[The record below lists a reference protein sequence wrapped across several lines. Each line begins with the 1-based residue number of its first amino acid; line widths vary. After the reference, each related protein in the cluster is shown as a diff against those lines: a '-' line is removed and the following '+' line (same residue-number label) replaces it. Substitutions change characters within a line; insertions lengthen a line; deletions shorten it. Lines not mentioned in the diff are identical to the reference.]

1 MEYYDEIEK
10 KCGIILE
17 EKENMKK
24 FNQVRS
30 SFKHKGLII
39 SKSEIEIARVNVL
52 NFFKQNTLLVFK
64 IEFDSL
70 SLSEYVSY
78 EPARDYLKLAE
89 SNFNEK
95 NYNSAIQNISMA
107 FELIV
112 NDYVREKLG
121 ERFFVEGDP
130 YSSLFSK
137 KLNLSQTFYNRS
149 IPENV
154 FNYLNKLNE
163 YSKDLERQ
171 IHAMK
176 DTLKYNTLN
185 IDYKKYIKFRRI
197 AQKPIRSLGGGPPMF
212 TTSER
217 QFTKEEYQFCMD
229 FTLESAIKI
238 QELEF
243 NFQ

>member
-1 MEYYDEIEK
+1 
-10 KCGIILE
+10 
-17 EKENMKK
+17 MKK

-39 SKSEIEIARVNVL
+39 SKSEVEMARINVL
-52 NFFKQNTLLVFK
+52 NFFRQNTLLVFK

-70 SLSEYVSY
+70 TLSEYVSY
-78 EPARDYLKLAE
+78 EPARYYLKLAE
-89 SNFNEK
+89 SDFNKKEYK
-95 NYNSAIQNISMA
+95 SAIQNISMA
-107 FELIV
+107 FDLIV
-112 NDYVREKLG
+112 NDYVRENLG
-121 ERFFVEGDP
+121 DRFFVEGDP
-130 YSSLFSK
+130 YSSIFSK
-137 KLNLSQTFYNRS
+137 KLNLSQNIYNRS
-149 IPENV
+149 MPENI

-163 YSKDLERQ
+163 YSKDLEKQ
-171 IHAMK
+171 MHAMK

-197 AQKPIRSLGGGPPMF
+197 VQEPMRSSGGGPPMF
-212 TTSER
+212 ASSDR
-217 QFTKEEYQFCMD
+217 QFTKEECQFCMD